1 MRKTLQ
7 DKKIELI
14 EKQIDNMSDIATRL
28 MEETNKNNL
37 FGEVKGYN
45 FNQTKLDYIYEND
58 PIARKLCN
66 KPISDMLK
74 NGINIIDDK
83 QEKYVE
89 LWEKYKIID
98 ILKQFGAY
106 NNAFAGSAI
115 VYEFNNN
122 FEENNIPI
130 NENQIKELSDIF
142 VVDRFFLNPI
152 AYKSMKKTELFRI
165 SNLNTTIHRS
175 RLSLVFGIDTGIRN
189 RDKNQGW
196 GKSRIEML
204 YSGINNY
211 HIAHNALPTIITN
224 FHQTIIQLKD
234 FMNTVGTPEELNINK
249 RMAYLHKFRSYLNA
263 IVLDKDDGFANNSI
277 NLSNLDKVIYLIEK
291 ALCTM
296 AEMPHTKLLEEGSGN
311 TLSNTKDN
319 SQTDQYND
327 WLEEGRQILYSEP
340 INKILLIFSK
350 ILKQS
355 KPPKW
360 EFKPLERIKENE
372 MIKMRQEQA
381 KTDEIYDNI
390 ARNNNLTI
398 GKKLL
403 VNRFGTGY
411 YNYETD
417 IKEADLIENTQNNNN
432 NNEKNVKTA

>member
-1 MRKTLQ
+1 MRKTKQ

-14 EKQIDNMSDIATRL
+14 EKQLDNMSDIATRL
-28 MEETNKNNL
+28 MEESEKNNL
-37 FGEVKGYN
+37 FGEVKGYS
-45 FNQTKLDYIYEND
+45 FNQTKLDYIYEHD
-58 PIARKLCN
+58 PIARKVCN

-74 NGINIIDDK
+74 NGIDINDEK
-83 QEKYVE
+83 QEQYVE
-89 LWEKYKIID
+89 LWEQYKITE
-98 ILKQFGAY
+98 ILKQFGSY
-106 NNAFAGSAI
+106 NNAFGGSAI
-115 VYEFNNN
+115 VYEFNGNSN
-122 FEENNIPI
+122 ESSIPI
-130 NENQIKELSDIF
+130 NETQIKELSDIF

-165 SNLNTTIHRS
+165 SNLNTNIHRS
-175 RLSLVFGIDTGIRN
+175 RLSLAFGIDTGIRN
-189 RDKNQGW
+189 LDKKQGW
-196 GKSRIEML
+196 GKSRIELL
-204 YSGINNY
+204 YGGINNY

-224 FHQTIIQLKD
+224 FHQTVIQLKD
-234 FMNTVGTPEELNINK
+234 FMNTVGTPQELNINK

-263 IVLDKDDGFANNSI
+263 IVLDKEDGFANNSI

-327 WLEEGRQILYSEP
+327 WLEEGRQILLSPP

-350 ILKQS
+350 MLKQT

-360 EFKPLERIKENE
+360 EYKPLERMKENE
-372 MIKMRQEQA
+372 MIKLRQDQA

-390 ARNNNLTI
+390 ARNNNLNI

-403 VNRFGTGY
+403 VNRFGSGY
-411 YNYETD
+411 YSYET
-417 IKEADLIENTQNNNN
+417 EMTESDLIEIPNNNSK
-432 NNEKNVKTA
+432 EPVKTA